1 MERLKFMED
10 ERYKRARDGVFLPGE
25 DTEFLLKNISETER
39 KL

>member
-10 ERYKRARDGVFLPGE
+10 ERYKRNREGLLVPGE
-25 DTEFLLKNISETER
+25 DTEFLLKNIKETEN